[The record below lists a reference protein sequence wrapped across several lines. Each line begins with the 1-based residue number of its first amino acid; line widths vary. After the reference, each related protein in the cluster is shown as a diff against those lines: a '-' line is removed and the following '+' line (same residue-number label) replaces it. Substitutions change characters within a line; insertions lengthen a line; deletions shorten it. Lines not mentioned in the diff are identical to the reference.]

1 MMFNVLNVDYLVFF
15 VTVALIIPIYALAK
29 NLIRGEWFIA
39 LFNIGVIV
47 VIVYLFTNIVV
58 KLDGLNL
65 LVRS

>member
-1 MMFNVLNVDYLVFF
+1 MMFNVLNMDYLLFF
-15 VTVALIIPIYALAK
+15 VTVALIIPVYALAK

-39 LFNIGVIV
+39 LFDIGVIV
-47 VIVYLFTNIVV
+47 VIIHLFTNIVV